1 MQFLAGE
8 KLNFLAGGFYNA
20 FWDSLA
26 RIVFAE
32 DRIEP
37 GGVRKLMNLL
47 FER

>member
-1 MQFLAGE
+1 MHSGIH
-8 KLNFLAGGFYNA
+8 
-20 FWDSLA
+20 WPD
-26 RIVFAE
+26 IVFAE